1 MSTDI
6 VFSPESYKKAGG
18 IIEEATQFIKD
29 EIDKLIDSVTDFE
42 ALGTNDTVG
51 KIANQLYRVFI
62 EAFREIVHGLID
74 GLVDQS
80 ETLRQ
85 VGELYQNTLEAASSL
100 AALIG
105 KDY

>member
-1 MSTDI
+1 MSEI

-18 IIEEATQFIKD
+18 LIEDATSFIKE
-29 EIDKLIDSVTDFE
+29 EIDKLLDSVTDFQI
-42 ALGTNDTVG
+42 LGTNDTVG
-51 KIANQLYRVFI
+51 KIANELYRIFI

-80 ETLRQ
+80 ETLRK
-85 VGELYQNTLEAASSL
+85 VGELYQNTSEAASSL
-100 AALIG
+100 AALVG